1 MYVLTGLKAIPNLSL
16 YMAVSPSHLSLEVCV
31 VKLNIS
37 IFLYVSKSE
46 YVNAFPVTLVA
57 RSAVMV

>member
-1 MYVLTGLKAIPNLSL
+1 M

-37 IFLYVSKSE
+37 IFLYVSKSGN
-46 YVNAFPVTLVA
+46 NAFPVTLVA
-57 RSAVMV
+57 RSAVLV